1 MKEFGKMRAR
11 IPWTHMIAKTIAH
24 GERWLRGRGSCRH
37 SSHVDTKLLKR
48 AFNLMREMEDFN
60 SDYQK
65 WISQNERFKLKN
77 YLLSSSESFA
87 WHTNRI
93 VVLLFKCC
101 GKLVWNPHEVEFAC
115 LASIKC
121 IWRWT
126 KPRKGIDKKILVNQ
140 QERCVW

>member
-1 MKEFGKMRAR
+1 MKQFGKMRAR

-48 AFNLMREMEDFN
+48 AFNLMREMEEFN

-77 YLLSSSESFA
+77 YLLSSGESYA
-87 WHTNRI
+87 
-93 VVLLFKCC
+93 
-101 GKLVWNPHEVEFAC
+101 
-115 LASIKC
+115 
-121 IWRWT
+121 
-126 KPRKGIDKKILVNQ
+126 
-140 QERCVW
+140 